1 LETSKLLLFGCSNKW
16 AWGDRLH
23 HKPSELSGGEC
34 QRVAIARAL
43 ANNPQILLADEPTGN
58 LDEYIELMDDWYASA
73 TVALEGKLYK
83 RKGANDIDLRAR
95 DYLIDIA
102 LKDPVSIYE
111 QTSYDAVVSLEGRSG
126 GDLTIVGDLY
136 FRQGEALPAL
146 LTSKVNLDIG
156 LSKNLA
162 FFSGIALDLIGG
174 LKQLIL
180 RIEIWF
186 SAS

>member
-1 LETSKLLLFGCSNKW
+1 
-16 AWGDRLH
+16 
-23 HKPSELSGGEC
+23 
-34 QRVAIARAL
+34 
-43 ANNPQILLADEPTGN
+43 
-58 LDEYIELMDDWYASA
+58 
-73 TVALEGKLYK
+73 
-83 RKGANDIDLRAR
+83 
-95 DYLIDIA
+95 
-102 LKDPVSIYE
+102 
-111 QTSYDAVVSLEGRSG
+111 VVSLEGTSG

-186 SAS
+186 PAS

>member
-1 LETSKLLLFGCSNKW
+1 MGL
-16 AWGDRLH
+16 GDRLH

-58 LDEYIELMDDWYASA
+58 LDEYIELMDDWYANA

-83 RKGANDIDLRAR
+83 RKGASDIDLRAR

-102 LKDPVSIYE
+102 LKDPVSSYE

-126 GDLTIVGDLY
+126 GDLAIAGDLY
-136 FRQGEALPAL
+136 FRKGEALPAL
-146 LTSKVNLDIG
+146 LTSKVNLDVG
-156 LSKNLA
+156 LGKNLA
-162 FFSGIALDLIGG
+162 FFSGIALDLTGG

-180 RIEIWF
+180 GIEIWF

>member
-1 LETSKLLLFGCSNKW
+1 VGL
-16 AWGDRLH
+16 GDRLH

-58 LDEYIELMDDWYASA
+58 LDEYIELMDDWYAGA

-136 FRQGEALPAL
+136 FRQCEALPAL

-180 RIEIWF
+180 GIEIWF

>member
-1 LETSKLLLFGCSNKW
+1 
-16 AWGDRLH
+16 
-23 HKPSELSGGEC
+23 
-34 QRVAIARAL
+34 
-43 ANNPQILLADEPTGN
+43 
-58 LDEYIELMDDWYASA
+58 
-73 TVALEGKLYK
+73 
-83 RKGANDIDLRAR
+83 
-95 DYLIDIA
+95 
-102 LKDPVSIYE
+102 
-111 QTSYDAVVSLEGRSG
+111 VVSLEGRSG
-126 GDLTIVGDLY
+126 GDLDDRAGDLY

-180 RIEIWF
+180 GIEIWF